1 MKTPS
6 NAIFEE
12 MKQIASSIWKDNYS
26 DEHGYVTGKLQFI
39 NSIDNLDDNAMV
51 YYRMFDYQNQRK
63 FQQLATT
70 PVLVYIEENM

>member
-12 MKQIASSIWKDNYS
+12 MRQISSSIWKDNYS

-51 YYRMFDYQNQRK
+51 YYRMFDYNNQRK
-63 FQQLATT
+63 FQKLATT